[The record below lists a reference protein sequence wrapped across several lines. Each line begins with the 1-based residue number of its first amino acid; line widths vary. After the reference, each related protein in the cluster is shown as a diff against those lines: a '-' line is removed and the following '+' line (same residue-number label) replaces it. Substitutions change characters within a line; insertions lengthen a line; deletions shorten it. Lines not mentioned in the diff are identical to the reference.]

1 MFSRPRAL
9 SVRLPRKNTSA
20 RRSRAGRGALAALLL
35 AAGASAQ
42 QPLFTFLQTSDSQA
56 ANEGEWQDFEDVLE
70 LIANAGKPGALL
82 PRPIDL
88 VIFPG
93 DITEGNDNTEW
104 VRCRNMFDTWLTSN
118 NIPLLCIPGNRDQG
132 SNPGQTSLYEQY
144 IGSAAVWEASSA
156 SFVGQ
161 NGKGRNTGWTGLR
174 FIGFNSSQGG
184 YNKITASD
192 VALIQ
197 ARVSAAA
204 AASENVFLITHHPHD
219 GSSRVPLASVLTHP
233 AIVGYMRGHSGN
245 PRAQQGLTNVSNP
258 NAWDLNTNAI
268 VYDRDVIYYEV
279 FQTQVKAYVIELN
292 DDPSQLPAPKTLALV
307 YPLRPPL
314 SQNVGYQGGSHNG
327 ARPWPSGFAP
337 EKKLWFQGGNWFG
350 VLWHESSLG
359 WRIFRLDTFAQ
370 SWVDTGTSV
379 SSSSTRSF
387 DALTDG
393 TKLYLASHV
402 YSVPSAPGAGSGAQV
417 LRYSYNAATRTYTL
431 DAGFP
436 VTINDARTESLSL
449 AKDTTGTLW
458 ASWTAGGAV
467 YVNYTVGGN
476 DATWSGPLPLAGAS
490 GLDAEDVPALVAFDG
505 KLACLWT
512 DRIGGEL
519 LCAARA
525 DGTAPTTWALE
536 TALLAPGAVS
546 DTLDVA
552 ASTAGRLY
560 VCTSTPTGAV
570 RLLRRDLGAA
580 GSGAWSLFTVA
591 DVAAGLSQ
599 PIVLID
605 ETQQL
610 ARVFATGASSSGGT
624 ALGGGVIYEKDAPL
638 ATLVFPPGKGTV
650 VLQDGQNFAMG
661 RATSTRQPLSATT
674 ALVVAASNELSQRS
688 WHEFTSPGTPP
699 ATPTADFSG
708 SPRSGTAPL
717 LVHFTD
723 LSSGAPTDWLWTFG
737 DGATSTAA
745 NPDHAYAAAGAYTV
759 SLRASNSAGSNTL
772 TRSAY
777 VNVGAPPVVPTAN
790 FSASPLTGS
799 APLAVH
805 FTDQSSGAP
814 TSWLWTF
821 GDGGT
826 STAVNPDHT
835 YTAAGAYTVSLRAAN
850 GAGSNTLTRS
860 AYVNVG
866 PPAASTVTLTP
877 IADTT
882 ANELYKTQN
891 HGANATVRVR
901 SQTGTSFRAFLKF
914 DLAGVAGTI
923 TAAKLRL
930 YCVDTSENGG
940 SAYPVSSSWT
950 ETGLTWNAQPTLPA
964 SSIASLGSVSTGWK
978 EVDVTAG
985 VSGTGHV
992 SLALSGGNTNVAAF
1006 TSREGGANKPQLV
1019 LTVQSSREAPPDATS
1034 DPASP
1039 SVTTRPAEPA
1049 QPTSPAAPS
1058 PARST
1063 QTFHPIADAVAH
1075 EASPSHAFGREL
1087 ELLSEPEPGSS
1098 SQSFLQFDLAA
1109 LTGTPT
1115 SARLRLFVEDESNSG
1130 GSLYLV
1136 SNSWSEETLTWN
1148 ERPELPELPIAT
1160 AGHAPLG
1167 AWIEFDVSAAV
1178 VGPGKVSF
1186 ALAGVT
1192 PDGIGYGSREG
1203 THPPE
1208 LVVETAAGFGLGQ
1221 QNGGAR

>member
-1 MFSRPRAL
+1 M
-9 SVRLPRKNTSA
+9 
-20 RRSRAGRGALAALLL
+20 
-35 AAGASAQ
+35 
-42 QPLFTFLQTSDSQA
+42 
-56 ANEGEWQDFEDVLE
+56 
-70 LIANAGKPGALL
+70 
-82 PRPIDL
+82 
-88 VIFPG
+88 
-93 DITEGNDNTEW
+93 
-104 VRCRNMFDTWLTSN
+104 
-118 NIPLLCIPGNRDQG
+118 
-132 SNPGQTSLYEQY
+132 
-144 IGSAAVWEASSA
+144 
-156 SFVGQ
+156 
-161 NGKGRNTGWTGLR
+161 
-174 FIGFNSSQGG
+174 
-184 YNKITASD
+184 
-192 VALIQ
+192 
-197 ARVSAAA
+197 
-204 AASENVFLITHHPHD
+204 
-219 GSSRVPLASVLTHP
+219 
-233 AIVGYMRGHSGN
+233 
-245 PRAQQGLTNVSNP
+245 
-258 NAWDLNTNAI
+258 
-268 VYDRDVIYYEV
+268 
-279 FQTQVKAYVIELN
+279 
-292 DDPSQLPAPKTLALV
+292 
-307 YPLRPPL
+307 
-314 SQNVGYQGGSHNG
+314 
-327 ARPWPSGFAP
+327 
-337 EKKLWFQGGNWFG
+337 
-350 VLWHESSLG
+350 
-359 WRIFRLDTFAQ
+359 
-370 SWVDTGTSV
+370 
-379 SSSSTRSF
+379 
-387 DALTDG
+387 
-393 TKLYLASHV
+393 
-402 YSVPSAPGAGSGAQV
+402 
-417 LRYSYNAATRTYTL
+417 
-431 DAGFP
+431 
-436 VTINDARTESLSL
+436 
-449 AKDTTGTLW
+449 
-458 ASWTAGGAV
+458 
-467 YVNYTVGGN
+467 
-476 DATWSGPLPLAGAS
+476 
-490 GLDAEDVPALVAFDG
+490 VAFDG

-777 VNVGAPPVVPTAN
+777 VNVGA
-790 FSASPLTGS
+790 
-799 APLAVH
+799 
-805 FTDQSSGAP
+805 
-814 TSWLWTF
+814 
-821 GDGGT
+821 
-826 STAVNPDHT
+826 
-835 YTAAGAYTVSLRAAN
+835 
-850 GAGSNTLTRS
+850 
-860 AYVNVG
+860 
-866 PPAASTVTLTP
+866 PAASTVTLTP